1 MPNPSLI
8 PTLLTMLAG
17 YSGSPTVHNFYS
29 SPALLRNVS
38 EYFHALITDSS
49 YSEDLLV
56 GEAPGYAGCALTGI
70 PFTSEQVIRSSPHP
84 FITAL
89 RSRLTVSGT
98 QSEPTA
104 TIMWARLTTS
114 SRLPAFWNA
123 FPFQP
128 HDAGSQR
135 NRPPRPAELAF
146 GASVLAAVLEIL
158 TPNRVFAIGRTTE
171 RTLRTHF
178 PSLAAPY
185 IRHPALSKP
194 PAFSSALVAYGIV

>member
-1 MPNPSLI
+1 
-8 PTLLTMLAG
+8 MLAG
-17 YSGSPTVHNFYS
+17 SSGSPTVNNFYS
-29 SPALLRNVS
+29 SPALLRNVG
-38 EYFHALITDSS
+38 EYFNALIAYS
-49 YSEDLLV
+49 YSGDLLV

-89 RSRLTVSGT
+89 RSRLKVSGT

-104 TIMWARLTTS
+104 TIMWAHLTTS

-123 FPFQP
+123 FPFHP
-128 HDAGSQR
+128 HDAGSHR
-135 NRPPRPAELAF
+135 NRPPEPAELAF